1 MECEDCGGTG
11 YDFGSTREFDPE
23 DCPRCSGSGTE
34 LVFRNYLAEAF
45 HIISDPECRVP
56 LCREHIVAM
65 ATYAR
70 QTVSALFSSRVIW
83 HADGPRNSLPLHL
96 NPFCD
101 LAGDLLVVQEILIRV
116 MKEHAVLLE
125 ERHLTS
131 VPAGRDQ
138 SGATDIGRSQRSGS
152 VSQILER

>member
-1 MECEDCGGTG
+1 MSTHFSGAPSGPSGEKLPSVRAGRTSARTDRTTEPIPPFSDLVEMECEDCGGTG

-45 HIISDPECRVP
+45 HMICDPECRVE

-70 QTVSALFSSRVIW
+70 QTVSALFSAVPTSATR
-83 HADGPRNSLPLHL
+83 GREQSGG
-96 NPFCD
+96 
-101 LAGDLLVVQEILIRV
+101 GDLRW
-116 MKEHAVLLE
+116 
-125 ERHLTS
+125 
-131 VPAGRDQ
+131 
-138 SGATDIGRSQRSGS
+138 
-152 VSQILER
+152 